1 MILLQLKDL
10 IRSGYGTMAIQE
22 QIMIF
27 GLQMMKQ
34 TKKNIIYQHFI
45 TNKILKKG
53 KAKLENGVIFTQSIY
68 NNH

>member
-1 MILLQLKDL
+1 
-10 IRSGYGTMAIQE
+10 MAIQE

-34 TKKNIIYQHFI
+34 IKKNIIYQHFI
-45 TNKILKKG
+45 INKILKKG

>member
-1 MILLQLKDL
+1 
-10 IRSGYGTMAIQE
+10 MAIQE